1 VTHGMLGVVCPFV
14 CASACVSECTC
25 VCMRARVHVLCA
37 CISRLHAM
45 SGLPTHGCIPISTPP
60 PLCTACLLRC
70 PSGSASVASV
80 TQPDDGAPGGEGIAG
95 AGTAL
100 SFAPRD
106 ASWLRR
112 ATSTGGAPA
121 VPSGGEGDG
130 EKKKKKKKKGKKA
143 AGDGTTSAGACCGAT
158 CGCSGGVKGRCET
171 C

>member
-1 VTHGMLGVVCPFV
+1 
-14 CASACVSECTC
+14 VSVC
-25 VCMRARVHVLCA
+25 VCECVCQCVRVCMFCVHVFHAWMLC
-37 CISRLHAM
+37 RVYR
-45 SGLPTHGCIPISTPP
+45 HGCIPISTPP
-60 PLCTACLLRC
+60 LCTDLLLC

-112 ATSTGGAPA
+112 ATATGGAPA
-121 VPSGGEGDG
+121 APSGGEGDG
-130 EKKKKKKKKGKKA
+130 EKKKRKKKKGKKA
-143 AGDGTTSAGACCGAT
+143 AGDGTTSAGACCGAMR
-158 CGCSGGVKGRCET
+158 GCSGGVKGRCEM